1 MYEER
6 SCFISIGSTLLS
18 VEGLYSKGSSESAF
32 SNNGQTAPV
41 KPDFEITSV
50 MLVMKNEDANTILY
64 TDITQMFEDMNSITW
79 RKDTSNDI
87 FEHIIEEAIDTFTL
101 EDINHET

>member
-50 MLVMKNEDANTILY
+50 MLALKDGDTDTLLC
-64 TDITQMFEDMNSITW
+64 TDITQMLEDINSITW

-87 FEHIIEEAIDTFTL
+87 FEHIIKEVIVTLAL
-101 EDINHET
+101 EDINY

>member
-64 TDITQMFEDMNSITW
+64 TDITQMLEDINSITW
-79 RKDTSNDI
+79 RNKTGNDI
-87 FEHIIEEAIDTFTL
+87 FEHIIKEVIVTL
-101 EDINHET
+101 ALENINY

>member
-6 SCFISIGSTLLS
+6 SCFISIGSTLLY
-18 VEGLYSKGSSESAF
+18 VEGSYSKGSPESAPA
-32 SNNGQTAPV
+32 NNGQTAPV
-41 KPDFEITSV
+41 KPDFEISSV

-64 TDITQMFEDMNSITW
+64 TDITQMLEDMNSITW

-101 EDINHET
+101 EDINY

>member
-6 SCFISIGSTLLS
+6 SCFITIGSTLLY
-18 VEGLYSKGSSESAF
+18 VEGSYSKGSPESA
-32 SNNGQTAPV
+32 SANNGQTAPV
-41 KPDFEITSV
+41 KPDFEISSV
-50 MLVMKNEDANTILY
+50 MLALKDGDTDTLLC
-64 TDITQMFEDMNSITW
+64 TDITQMLEDMNSITW

-101 EDINHET
+101 EDINY

>member
-64 TDITQMFEDMNSITW
+64 TDITQMLEDINSITW
-79 RKDTSNDI
+79 RNKTGNDI
-87 FEHIIEEAIDTFTL
+87 FEHIIKEVIVTLAL
-101 EDINHET
+101 EDINY

>member
-50 MLVMKNEDANTILY
+50 MLVMKNEDTDTLLC
-64 TDITQMFEDMNSITW
+64 TDITQMLEDINSITW
-79 RKDTSNDI
+79 RNKTGNDI
-87 FEHIIEEAIDTFTL
+87 FEHIIKEVIVTLAL
-101 EDINHET
+101 EDINY